1 MNCSGP
7 FAGTE
12 RLFDKTS
19 DSLPVRIL
27 NHILIKNRPELFDR
41 KYLTG
46 TVSYRFF
53 SGHVCVEEVADE
65 GDTDNDWLLL
75 HSLFFLEHVV
85 VWHMTLGIR

>member
-1 MNCSGP
+1 MWK
-7 FAGTE
+7 F
-12 RLFDKTS
+12 
-19 DSLPVRIL
+19 
-27 NHILIKNRPELFDR
+27 
-41 KYLTG
+41 LTG
-46 TVSYRFF
+46 FVSYRFF